1 MTSTHLYEPFD
12 NPTFDPRLAWFNPPH
27 SWKAAHSWLQVD
39 PGAKTDFWQQPHH
52 DIRSDN
58 GPFLFAEVTG
68 NFILTT
74 HVRMHPANQY
84 DQAGLMVRLSP
95 ACWLKT
101 SLEFEVGIPSKL
113 GSVITHDGFSD
124 WATQDY
130 SGARLDLDFR
140 VRREGSDYTVD
151 CSQDGSN
158 WSQIRFS
165 HLARSGADDGKRPVM
180 CGLYA
185 CSPIASGFLAEFDF
199 LKIEAF

>member
-1 MTSTHLYEPFD
+1 MTSPFLYEPFD
-12 NPTFDPRLAWFNPPH
+12 TPGFDPRLAWYNPPN
-27 SWKAAHSWLQVD
+27 SWKTAHSCLQVD
-39 PGAKTDFWQQPHH
+39 PGAKTDYWQQPQL

-58 GPFLFAEVTG
+58 GPFLFTEVSG

-74 HVRMHPANQY
+74 HVRMDPANQY

-113 GSVITHDGFSD
+113 GSVITHHGFSD

-130 SGARLDLDFR
+130 RAARLELDFR
-140 VRREGSDYTVD
+140 IKRENGDYTVD
-151 CSQDGSN
+151 CSVDGST

-165 HLARSGADDGKRPVM
+165 HIEEDDGTRAVQ

-185 CSPIASGFLAEFDF
+185 CSPIAPDFLAEFDF
-199 LKIEAF
+199 LKIETF

>member
-1 MTSTHLYEPFD
+1 MTSAYLHELFD
-12 NPTFDPRLAWFNPPH
+12 NPTFDPRLAWYNPPQA
-27 SWKAAHSWLQVD
+27 WRAAQSWLQVE
-39 PGAKTDFWQQPHH
+39 PGAKTDYWQQPQHGIH
-52 DIRSDN
+52 SDN
-58 GPFLFAEVTG
+58 GPFLFTEMTG

-74 HVRMHPANQY
+74 HVRMNPANQY

-95 ACWLKT
+95 ECWLKT

-113 GSVITHDGFSD
+113 GSVITHQGFSD
-124 WATQDY
+124 WATQDFA
-130 SGARLDLDFR
+130 GRHPELDFR
-140 VRREGSDYTVD
+140 IRREGDDYTVD

-165 HLARSGADDGKRPVM
+165 HLAVSAAQGKPAVQ

-199 LKIEAF
+199 LKIEVF